1 MGWTHETVRKS
12 RLPAFLTS
20 HAPPY
25 TLPLETG
32 EVFAAL
38 AAEIAEGAEFTR
50 LQTSQWN
57 HTTRGRPL
65 TRSLRGRGEVFD
77 STRGSQ

>member
-50 LQTSQWN
+50 LQNFSMESYYQGETSHQ
-57 HTTRGRPL
+57 
-65 TRSLRGRGEVFD
+65 VFA
-77 STRGSQ
+77 RQR